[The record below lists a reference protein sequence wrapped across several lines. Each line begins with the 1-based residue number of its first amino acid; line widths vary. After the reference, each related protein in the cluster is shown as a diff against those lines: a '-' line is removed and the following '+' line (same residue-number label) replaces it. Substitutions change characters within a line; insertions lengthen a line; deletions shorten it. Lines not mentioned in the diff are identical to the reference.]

1 MTIRITTLVENTAGW
16 VNVLGEWGL
25 SMLIETDDGV
35 YLSDTGTTSAAA
47 RNAQALGVS
56 LTDVE
61 AVVISHGHFDH
72 TGGLIDIL
80 GLIRKPVQV
89 LGHPR
94 MWDKKYAHHPCGH
107 NVCGYVTD
115 SEYDY
120 IGVPFAREEAEKHG
134 ARFVMNAE
142 PVWLSDNIVTSGEV
156 PMRNDFETIDPMLK
170 VLEDGE
176 YKPDPLPDDQS
187 IFIKTGKGLV
197 AILGC
202 AHRGMINHLWRGQAL
217 TGLERV
223 HAVIGGTHLKPA
235 SDKRIAQTIKE
246 LKRLDVRVV
255 AASHC
260 TGLHAACALERE
272 FGDSFVFNNAGT
284 RITL

>member
-25 SMLIETDDGV
+25 SMLVETDDGV

-94 MWDKKYAHHPCGH
+94 MWDKKYAYHPGGH
-107 NVCGYVTD
+107 NVCEYVTD

-120 IGVPFAREEAEKHG
+120 IGIPFAREEAEKHG

-156 PMRNDFETIDPMLK
+156 PMRNDFETIDPMLM

-197 AILGC
+197 AVLGC
-202 AHRGMINHLWRGQAL
+202 AHRGMINHLWRGQEL

-235 SDKRIAQTIKE
+235 SDGRIAQTIKE